1 MIEYRNEI
9 LGTVIVMV
17 ALMLLNFIA
26 SRIISRFGKARLI
39 NPTRKKI
46 ISKINN
52 LIIYGIS
59 LIVLA
64 AIWGVESKQLIVFIS
79 SILTILGIGFFA
91 QWSILSNLTAGLI
104 LFFNHPIR
112 IGNKIRI
119 LDKDMDYKG
128 EVTDITGFFLHMK
141 TEKGENLIWPNSR
154 ILEKGVEIL
163 EDNQ

>member
-119 LDKDMDYKG
+119 LDKHMDYKG

-163 EDNQ
+163 ENNQ

>member
-163 EDNQ
+163 EDSQ

>member
-154 ILEKGVEIL
+154 ILERGVEIL